1 MSAFPYPGDT
11 TSTAAPIVRQ
21 VPSGYQPPQWSSA
34 AMVSITVPASTST
47 INVGPINMDY
57 SLAGTINADP
67 NIPITTA
74 AHTYVFDA
82 VLSLEHNQ
90 TLTITKHPVQ
100 NSAAISSHAYLN
112 PASLVMYVLMS
123 DVVGNY
129 PGATVWTGGTSK
141 SVSSYQQMLALQAAR
156 SPLTVV
162 TRLRTYTN
170 MLVAAIS
177 PHEDAKT
184 ITGARFRVE
193 FEQIFL
199 AGVQITPASASPND
213 TNTTG
218 LGTVSAYT
226 PPATI
231 NSQFLVPPGSMI
243 NTLNGSSTAVPTATT
258 VDVPGAGLYTSSP
271 QQFGVSNPAG
281 AQATAGLF

>member
-1 MSAFPYPGDT
+1 M
-11 TSTAAPIVRQ
+11 
-21 VPSGYQPPQWSSA
+21 
-34 AMVSITVPASTST
+34 
-47 INVGPINMDY
+47 NVGPINMDY